1 MDAMDDSVGRSAGK
15 WSAGDAMNIPT
26 PAQEQYASPLTSPL
40 ANSLTSP
47 LLAFSVSANTR
58 SGRGRGVGSSRPS
71 RRNSEAIRGE
81 LTEHGDAGDCSE
93 CPATHRRVLHRG
105 VPARCRCGAE
115 YVPPQTAAETRL
127 RLLVRDA
134 DTLAEWAP
142 HYQGRAMDLQ
152 RSRRP
157 VAADT
162 RTPEER
168 ERREAAAERE
178 RSKARGLFV
187 RLETL
192 RCEAARSNGPELT
205 RAVACIDWLI
215 ERHGAER
222 TAARHVNARTELPSL
237 SRLVGEAFAD
247 AVVRLRARAVPPV
260 ARRAPS
266 DPPPKSPP
274 SLEFTEDPVFTTE
287 TPEQRERALA
297 ETLSIRAQEWSTRH
311 QAQGAFVVEGL
322 VWLLRRL
329 LHVHHERER
338 QRTAAEIRADAEQ
351 AKVAIERHG
360 AELLRDAAWLWSATD
375 VATEDPQRGFEEICG
390 AAVARIVAE
399 QERRKRAEEQ
409 R

>member
-1 MDAMDDSVGRSAGK
+1 MDDAMKVLVGSMESMADEYAATPAIGVD
-15 WSAGDAMNIPT
+15 GFPT
-26 PAQEQYASPLTSPL
+26 PAQEQEQF
-40 ANSLTSP
+40 ANPLTSP
-47 LLAFSVSANTR
+47 LLAFSGPANTR
-58 SGRGRGVGSSRPS
+58 NGSGTGVGPSRPS

-81 LTEHGDAGDCSE
+81 LTEHGDAGGCSE

-105 VPARCRCGAE
+105 VPAQCRCGAQ
-115 YVPPQTAAETRL
+115 YIPPQTAAETRL
-127 RLLVRDA
+127 RQLVRDA

-168 ERREAAAERE
+168 ERCEAAAERE

-192 RCEAARSNGPELT
+192 RCEAARSDGPELT
-205 RAVACIDWLI
+205 RAVAVIDWLI

-237 SRLVGEAFAD
+237 SRLVGEAFAEPG
-247 AVVRLRARAVPPV
+247 VRLRARAVPPV
-260 ARRAPS
+260 SRRAPS
-266 DPPPKSPP
+266 DPPPKAPP
-274 SLEFTEDPVFTTE
+274 ELVLSAEPRADQSE
-287 TPEQRERALA
+287 REIIAAL
-297 ETLSIRAQEWSTRH
+297 SQRAQERKAH
-311 QAQGAFVVEGL
+311 AECVDVYCVQAI

-329 LHVHHERER
+329 LHAHHERER

-351 AKVAIERHG
+351 ARVAIERHG

-375 VATEDPQRGFEEICG
+375 VATEEPPRGFEEICS
-390 AAVARIVAE
+390 AAITRIKTE
-399 QERRKRAEEQ
+399 QERRKEAEEQ